1 MNRRIKNKLKKK
13 AFGSMLQFGPYP
25 HNLIPA
31 AKTYREI
38 KSKRKRIHESVVW
51 IRHVTF
57 QCKGYDAQ
65 LKDARRLRREY
76 AKAFDEKLKRLIHNR
91 TRGEMRNE
99 LSN

>member
-1 MNRRIKNKLKKK
+1 MNRCIKKKLKKK

-38 KSKRKRIHESVVW
+38 KLKRKRIHESIVH
-51 IRHVTF
+51 IRHITY
-57 QCKGYDAQ
+57 QDKGYCVQ
-65 LKDARRLRREY
+65 LRNARILRRKY

-99 LSN
+99 